1 MLSVRCPICEAK
13 MEGRSLAD
21 LPFFPFCGSRC
32 KTIDLGR
39 WLKGGYAIPGVPTD
53 EADDSLPE
61 GGEPPEKE

>member
-39 WLKGGYAIPGVPTD
+39 WLKQSYGIAAEEPDERDDFP
-53 EADDSLPE
+53 EADTP
-61 GGEPPEKE
+61 